1 MSEEALAAP
10 SRLERVLRE
19 HALAVAVVASLGVG
33 LLPRGL
39 WVDQLFLTFVHEACH
54 GLAAVLTGGAFLS
67 LAVHPDGSG
76 VAYTRGGFRP
86 LILVAGYAGACLWG
100 GALLLAAR
108 HRGPERLICWGLA
121 GFMLIL
127 TLGWTRDWFG
137 LPAGLAFAA
146 FFGWV
151 AVRGAGWVVS
161 WLLAFL
167 AVRSILNSFHD
178 LWVLLR
184 LAGNGPLTDADLLSR
199 ELTLGL
205 VPPVV
210 FAVGIAACSV
220 GVLWALA
227 RLALPP
233 RGQEGT

>member
-1 MSEEALAAP
+1 VSEDALAAP
-10 SRLERVLRE
+10 SRLERALGE
-19 HALAVAVVASLGVG
+19 HALPIAVVASLGVG

-54 GLAAVLTGGAFLS
+54 GLAAVLTGGTFVS
-67 LAVHPDGSG
+67 LAVHPDASG

-86 LILVAGYAGACLWG
+86 LILIAGYAGACLWG
-100 GALLLAAR
+100 GGLLLAAR

-121 GFMLIL
+121 AFMLVL

-137 LPAGLAFAA
+137 LPAGLAFAG
-146 FFGWV
+146 FFAWV

-167 AVRSILNSFHD
+167 AVRSILNAFHD

-205 VPPVV
+205 VPPIV
-210 FAVGIAACSV
+210 FAFAIAACSV
-220 GVLWALA
+220 GVLVAMA
-227 RLALPP
+227 RFAAPV
-233 RGQEGT
+233 RRQEKT